1 MHACPQQI
9 QVTSYTSYGLITNC
23 QVMESI
29 MREDSTGY
37 WKSKTEFDN
46 KKGEKGDCKKINNKM
61 NINLNEKTKKEAS
74 NFYLKP
80 VVQPYA
86 IGAHSKYFWI
96 VTDPEDYNRN
106 LVARRT
112 VYPVE

>member
-1 MHACPQQI
+1 MQRQI
-9 QVTSYTSYGLITNC
+9 
-23 QVMESI
+23 
-29 MREDSTGY
+29 
-37 WKSKTEFDN
+37 
-46 KKGEKGDCKKINNKM
+46 
-61 NINLNEKTKKEAS
+61 KEAS

-80 VVQPYA
+80 VVQPDA

-112 VYPVE
+112 VYPVKLLYSQCSYPVGGPACSLRLAMIHTHAEETQQKDRT

>member
-1 MHACPQQI
+1 MQRQ
-9 QVTSYTSYGLITNC
+9 
-23 QVMESI
+23 
-29 MREDSTGY
+29 
-37 WKSKTEFDN
+37 
-46 KKGEKGDCKKINNKM
+46 KK
-61 NINLNEKTKKEAS
+61 AS